1 MYLGK
6 IMELGWTGMKKRRN
20 WDGLE
25 KKEIME

>member
-1 MYLGK
+1 
-6 IMELGWTGMKKRRN
+6 MELGWTGMNKRRN